1 VSGEG
6 VQNCRAKIKSKKKDY
21 LLSKTRLDNFYAKM
35 FFVFFVQ
42 NLELP
47 PHTLPSTP
55 GSTFLSNQDLFTNG
69 TTNKVQSFRYQH
81 FINTIQ
87 GSSGHERM
95 VVGFTTTYEI
105 SAYRH

>member
-1 VSGEG
+1 MLK
-6 VQNCRAKIKSKKKDY
+6 CF
-21 LLSKTRLDNFYAKM
+21 LFFLSK
-35 FFVFFVQ
+35 
-42 NLELP
+42 NLEPP

-55 GSTFLSNQDLFTNG
+55 GSTFLSNQDLLTNG

>member
-1 VSGEG
+1 MLK
-6 VQNCRAKIKSKKKDY
+6 CF
-21 LLSKTRLDNFYAKM
+21 L
-35 FFVFFVQ
+35 VFFVKKFGT
-42 NLELP
+42 
-47 PHTLPSTP
+47 HTLPSTP
-55 GSTFLSNQDLFTNG
+55 GSTFLSNQDLLTNG